1 MGRRH
6 PAMSFRTRL
15 YFTVTL
21 SVLVPLAALAI
32 GFRREMERRLGDEYR
47 ARVHATIDGL
57 RTDLSRDAGNVASRL
72 RALGGTL
79 SEDNRFRLAAVRGEP
94 SARRYLLDYAAE
106 AAKTSGL
113 SLLQIQD
120 SGGRILS
127 SAHFRNAFDRVEPEL
142 PRLVASA
149 GRTAVLVR
157 VPGPEAPIVALARTD
172 SFIVAGQRFNLTGG
186 VPVAERFLAGRSGDP
201 DLGVRLTYPGEP
213 PPPAGAEVASALALP
228 YLDLTSAAVALDT
241 ARLVVTQSGATLRAL
256 RRGVDTWFFATLLAT
271 AAAALVGAGWL
282 AARIIRPLST
292 LAEKTGAIDLDRLDQ
307 DFATDR
313 DDEIGTL
320 SRVLGT
326 MTERLRLGAVRLR
339 EAERRIVTG
348 DLARQVNHD
357 IKNGLVPIRNVVRH
371 LGRVAAERPETLAAV
386 FQERKGTLESSLS
399 YLDTLARNYARLAP
413 GLTREPCDVNA
424 VVEEVVRT
432 ATPGS
437 TSLRTSLEP
446 DLPRIS
452 GDQLVLRRILENL
465 VGNAVESLTSR
476 GDGAVTVRTEAAT
489 PEDGRLLVRITVAD
503 DGPGMSRAELERAFD
518 DFYTTKDGG
527 TGLGLSIV
535 RRLVLDLN
543 GRLRIETAPGA
554 GTRAVIEL
562 PAAGEGVP

>member
-15 YFTVTL
+15 YLAVTL

-47 ARVHATIDGL
+47 ARVQATVDGL
-57 RTDLSRDAGNVASRL
+57 RTDLSREAGNVASRL
-72 RALGGTL
+72 RALGATL

-157 VPGPEAPIVALARTD
+157 MPGPEAPIVALARTD

-186 VPVAERFLAGRSGDP
+186 VPVEERLLAGRSGDP
-201 DLGVRLTYPGEP
+201 DLGVSLTYPGEP

-228 YLDLTSAAVALDT
+228 YLDLTTAAVALDT

-282 AARIIRPLST
+282 AARISRPLST

-326 MTERLRLGAVRLR
+326 MTDRLRLGAVRLR

-371 LGRVAAERPETLAAV
+371 LGQVAAERPETLAAV
-386 FQERKGTLESSLS
+386 FQERKGTLEGSLS

-413 GLTREPCDVNA
+413 GLTRETCDVNA

-432 ATPGS
+432 ATPGT
-437 TSLRTSLEP
+437 TSLRTALEP
-446 DLPRIS
+446 ELPRIS

-476 GDGAVTVRTEAAT
+476 GDGAVTVRTEAAR

-562 PAAGEGVP
+562 PAVGEGVP

>member
-15 YFTVTL
+15 YLAVTL

-47 ARVHATIDGL
+47 ARVGATVEGL
-57 RTDLSRDAGNVASRL
+57 RSDLTREAENVAGRL
-72 RALGGTL
+72 RALGATL
-79 SEDNRFRLAAVRGEP
+79 SEDNRFRLAAVQAEP
-94 SARRYLLDYAAE
+94 SARRYLLDYAAV
-106 AAKTSGL
+106 AAKASGL

-142 PRLVASA
+142 PRLVAAA
-149 GRTAVLVR
+149 GVAAVLVR
-157 VPGPEAPIVALARTD
+157 VPGPEAPLVALARTD
-172 SFIVAGQRFNLTGG
+172 SFIVAGRSFSVTGG
-186 VPVAERFLAGRSGDP
+186 VPLAERLLDGGARDP
-201 DLGVRLTYPGEP
+201 DVRVSLTYPGQAP
-213 PPPAGAEVASALALP
+213 PTGAEVASALALP
-228 YLDLTSAAVALDT
+228 YLDLTSSATGTLDT

-256 RRGVDTWFFATLLAT
+256 RRGVDAWFFATLIAT

-282 AARIIRPLST
+282 AARISRPLT
-292 LAEKTGAIDLDRLDQ
+292 ALAEKTGAIDLDRLDQ
-307 DFATDR
+307 DFTTDR
-313 DDEIGTL
+313 EDEIGTL

-339 EAERRIVTG
+339 EAERRLVTG

-371 LGRVAAERPETLAAV
+371 LGQVATERPDTLAAV
-386 FQERKGTLESSLS
+386 FEERKGTLESSLS

-424 VVEEVVRT
+424 VVEDVTRN

-437 TSLRTSLEP
+437 ASLATALAP
-446 DLPRIS
+446 DLPPIS

-465 VGNAVESLTSR
+465 VGNAVESLASR
-476 GDGAVTVRTEAAT
+476 GTGAVTVTTEAAT
-489 PEDGRLLVRITVAD
+489 PDGGGRLVRITVAD
-503 DGPGMSRAELERAFD
+503 DGPGMTRAELDRAFD

-562 PAAGEGVP
+562 PAAGEASP

>member
-1 MGRRH
+1 
-6 PAMSFRTRL
+6 MSFRTRL
-15 YFTVTL
+15 YLAVTL

-47 ARVHATIDGL
+47 ARVGATVDGL
-57 RTDLSRDAGNVASRL
+57 RTGLTREADNVAGRL
-72 RALGGTL
+72 HALGSTL
-79 SEDNRFRLAAVRGEP
+79 SDDNRFRLAAVQGEP

-106 AAKTSGL
+106 AAKASGL

-149 GRTAVLVR
+149 GGAAVLVR
-157 VPGPEAPIVALARTD
+157 APGPEAPLVALARTD
-172 SFIVAGQRFNLTGG
+172 SFVVAGRQFSLTGG
-186 VPVAERFLAGRSGDP
+186 VPLEDRLVDGRSRDP
-201 DLGVRLTYPGEP
+201 DLGVRLTYPGASP
-213 PPPAGAEVASALALP
+213 PPPAGAEVASSLTLP
-228 YLDLTSAAVALDT
+228 YLDLTSAAVATLDT

-256 RRGVDTWFFATLLAT
+256 RRGVDTWFFATLLTT
-271 AAAALVGAGWL
+271 AAAALIGAGWL
-282 AARIIRPLST
+282 AARISRPLT
-292 LAEKTGAIDLDRLDQ
+292 ALAEKTGAIDLDRLDQ
-307 DFATDR
+307 DFASER

-320 SRVLGT
+320 SRVLGA

-339 EAERRIVTG
+339 EAERRVVTG

-357 IKNGLVPIRNVVRH
+357 IKNGLVPIRNVVLH
-371 LGRVAAERPETLAAV
+371 LGQVAAERPDTLAGV

-413 GLTREPCDVNA
+413 GLTREACDVNA

-437 TSLRTSLEP
+437 ISLRTAL
-446 DLPRIS
+446 DARLPPIS

-465 VGNAVESLTSR
+465 VGNAVESLAGR
-476 GDGAVTVRTEAAT
+476 RDGAVTVTTEAAT
-489 PEDGRLLVRITVAD
+489 REGGTGLVRITVAD
-503 DGPGMSRAELERAFD
+503 DGPGMSRAELDRAFD

-543 GRLRIETAPGA
+543 GRLRIETAPGS

-562 PAAGEGVP
+562 PAAGERGP

>member
-1 MGRRH
+1 
-6 PAMSFRTRL
+6 MSFRTRL
-15 YFTVTL
+15 YLAVTL

-47 ARVHATIDGL
+47 ARVGATVDGL
-57 RTDLSRDAGNVASRL
+57 RTDLAREADNVAGRL
-72 RALGGTL
+72 HALGTTL
-79 SEDNRFRLAAVRGEP
+79 SEDNRFRLATVQGEP

-106 AAKTSGL
+106 AAKASGL

-127 SAHFRNAFDRVEPEL
+127 SAHFRNAFDRIEPEL
-142 PRLVASA
+142 PRLIASA
-149 GRTAVLVR
+149 GAAAVLVQ
-157 VPGPEAPIVALARTD
+157 VPGPEAPLVALARTD
-172 SFIVAGQRFNLTGG
+172 SFVVAGRRFNLTGG
-186 VPVAERFLAGRSGDP
+186 VPLAERLVDDHSRDP
-201 DLGVRLTYPGEP
+201 DIGVSLTYRGGSR
-213 PPPAGAEVASALALP
+213 PPAGAEVASAVALP
-228 YLDLTSAAVALDT
+228 YLDLTSAAVGTLDT

-256 RRGVDTWFFATLLAT
+256 RRGVDTWFFATLLTT

-282 AARIIRPLST
+282 ASRISRPLT
-292 LAEKTGAIDLDRLDQ
+292 ALAEKTGAIDLDRLDQ
-307 DFATDR
+307 DFATGR

-320 SRVLGT
+320 SRVLGA
-326 MTERLRLGAVRLR
+326 MTERLRLGALRLR
-339 EAERRIVTG
+339 EAERRLVTG

-371 LGRVAAERPETLAAV
+371 LGQVAAERPEALAGV

-424 VVEEVVRT
+424 IVEEVVRT
-432 ATPGS
+432 ATPGT
-437 TSLRTSLEP
+437 TSLRTALTPS
-446 DLPRIS
+446 LPRIS
-452 GDQLVLRRILENL
+452 SDQLVLRRILENL
-465 VGNAVESLTSR
+465 VGNAVESLAGR
-476 GDGAVTVRTEAAT
+476 RDGAVTVTTEAAT
-489 PEDGRLLVRITVAD
+489 LDGGTGLVRITVAD
-503 DGPGMSRAELERAFD
+503 DGPGMSRAELDRAFD

-543 GRLRIETAPGA
+543 GRLLIETAPGA

-562 PAAGEGVP
+562 PSAGESAP

>member
-1 MGRRH
+1 
-6 PAMSFRTRL
+6 MSFRTRL
-15 YFTVTL
+15 YLAVTL

-47 ARVHATIDGL
+47 ARVGATVDGL
-57 RTDLSRDAGNVASRL
+57 RTDLTREADNVAGRL
-72 RALGGTL
+72 HALGSTL
-79 SEDNRFRLAAVRGEP
+79 SDDNRFRLAAVQGEP

-106 AAKTSGL
+106 AAKASGL

-149 GRTAVLVR
+149 GGAAVLVR
-157 VPGPEAPIVALARTD
+157 APGPEAPLMALARTD
-172 SFIVAGQRFNLTGG
+172 SFVVAGRRFSLTGG
-186 VPVAERFLAGRSGDP
+186 VPLADRLVDGRSRDP
-201 DLGVRLTYPGEP
+201 DLAVRLTYPGA
-213 PPPAGAEVASALALP
+213 PPPAGAEVASSLTLP
-228 YLDLTSAAVALDT
+228 YLDLTSAAVATLDT

-256 RRGVDTWFFATLLAT
+256 RRGVDTWFFATLLTT
-271 AAAALVGAGWL
+271 AAAALIGAGWL
-282 AARIIRPLST
+282 AARISRPLT
-292 LAEKTGAIDLDRLDQ
+292 ALAEKTGAIDLDRLDQ
-307 DFATDR
+307 DFASER
-313 DDEIGTL
+313 HDEIGTL
-320 SRVLGT
+320 SRVLGA

-339 EAERRIVTG
+339 EAERRVVTG

-357 IKNGLVPIRNVVRH
+357 IKHGLVPIRNVVLH
-371 LGRVAAERPETLAAV
+371 LGRVAAERPDTLAGV

-413 GLTREPCDVNA
+413 GLTREACDVNA
-424 VVEEVVRT
+424 VVEEVLRT

-437 TSLRTSLEP
+437 ISLRTALEAR
-446 DLPRIS
+446 LPPIS

-465 VGNAVESLTSR
+465 VGNAVESLAGR
-476 GDGAVTVRTEAAT
+476 RDGAVTVTTEAAT
-489 PEDGRLLVRITVAD
+489 PDGGTGLVRITVAD
-503 DGPGMSRAELERAFD
+503 DGPGMSRTELDRAFD

-543 GRLRIETAPGA
+543 GRLRIETAPGS

-562 PAAGEGVP
+562 PAAGERGP